1 MTDYRVFLAVEVIEF
16 ADREG
21 LDRRDFTL
29 FLRGIAAA
37 PNKDGDYTEADES
50 GRPIEITIYGNYAGM
65 YYFDHAVK
73 ELKVTD
79 IEYADQ

>member
-1 MTDYRVFLAVEVIEF
+1 MTDYRVFLAAEVIEF

-21 LDRRDFTL
+21 LDRRDFVA

-37 PNKDGDYTEADES
+37 PHKESDYTEADES
-50 GRPIEITIYGNYAGM
+50 GRSIEIKIYRNYAVM
-65 YYFDHAVK
+65 FYFDHAVR

-79 IEYADQ
+79 IETADG